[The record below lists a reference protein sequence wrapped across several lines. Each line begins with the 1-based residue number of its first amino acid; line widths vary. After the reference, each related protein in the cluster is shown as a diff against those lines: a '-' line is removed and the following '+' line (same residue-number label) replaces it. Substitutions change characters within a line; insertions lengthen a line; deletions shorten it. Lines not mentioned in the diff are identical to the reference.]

1 MREEGRSCKK
11 VMREEVYR
19 KIWNQR
25 LRSSDAQTRVNTNA
39 TQYFYF
45 QVITVPKMKNALLR
59 KMPQDH

>member
-1 MREEGRSCKK
+1 
-11 VMREEVYR
+11 MREEVYR
-19 KIWNQR
+19 KNWNQR